1 MNHEFEYANNN
12 NICWYN
18 IYYIC
23 HALSRVECVFAS
35 SLEFSELWPSH
46 VSLAFELSMPSS
58 AAGKSF
64 PSSAPDPPPG
74 VDLPADY
81 VAKRCR
87 RCGLLGI
94 FLGSVG
100 FRSSIRSC
108 NGEKRRRLASPL
120 ILPCPKKDKSIP
132 GLQT

>member
-1 MNHEFEYANNN
+1 MNMNMPIIIIYAD
-12 NICWYN
+12 I
-18 IYYIC
+18 IYIIY
-23 HALSRVECVFAS
+23 AMLFRG
-35 SLEFSELWPSH
+35 LN
-46 VSLAFELSMPSS
+46 VSLPPPWSFLSCDLATCHLPL
-58 AAGKSF
+58 SF
-64 PSSAPDPPPG
+64 PCRLLLRGSLFHPPG